1 MSNIFIDIDV
11 NEFYR
16 LLNYYNDIYD
26 ITIIKEKK
34 VLYKKYIIPFFKKF
48 IKHIQVY
55 YFYFYKNDCKYGVSL
70 IFFEERNSKNIIHN
84 KYSISISIDN
94 YIINLEYLRNKYIEI
109 KI

>member
-16 LLNYYNDIYD
+16 LLNYYKDIYN
-26 ITIIKEKK
+26 ITILKEKK
-34 VLYKKYIIPFFKKF
+34 VLYKKSIIPFFKKF
-48 IKHIQVY
+48 IKQIQVY
-55 YFYFYKNDCKYGVSL
+55 YFDFYKNDFKYGVSL
-70 IFFEERNSKNIIHN
+70 IFVEEKNTKNIIY

-94 YIINLEYLRNKYIEI
+94 YTINLEDLRNKYIEI